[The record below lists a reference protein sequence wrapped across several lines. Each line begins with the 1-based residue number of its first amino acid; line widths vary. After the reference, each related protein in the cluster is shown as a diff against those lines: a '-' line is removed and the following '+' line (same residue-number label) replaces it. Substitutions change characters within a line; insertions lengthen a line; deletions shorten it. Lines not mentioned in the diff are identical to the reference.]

1 MAKILVVSDIHGNY
15 DALKEVLKEDFD
27 FLIFSG
33 DSVDYGPEPEKV
45 VDELMNICYK
55 GVMGN
60 HDSANAFSIDCK
72 CSEKYHDLS
81 VKTREYLKGNLTKRH
96 INFLGLLP
104 LFNNFE
110 IDGLR
115 FTLVHGSLID
125 FLYDYVTPEM
135 DDDEIV
141 EKFKRSESD
150 YVIFGHTHLP
160 MVRKIGKTIYLNPGS
175 VGQPRDG
182 DPRAS
187 FAVID
192 TSKNSVEIL
201 RKEYPVE
208 DTISKIMSLGLD
220 ENSKSQLVNILK
232 SGGLF

>member
-45 VDELMNICYK
+45 VDELMNICHK

-220 ENSKSQLVNILK
+220 ENSKSQLANILK